1 MVSVPLDK
9 EIILNFPW
17 FFECTSELTKQI
29 SRRLASLERSTEVQ
43 LSSGIFRVSFKKC
56 KSLRNRILYTHWEIP
71 NIWFLIFLTHII
83 ITCIM
88 SKMHT

>member
-1 MVSVPLDK
+1 MVSVPLEK
-9 EIILNFPW
+9 EITLNFPW
-17 FFECTSELTKQI
+17 SFESELTKQI
-29 SRRLASLERSTEVQ
+29 SSRLASLERGNEVQ

-56 KSLRNRILYTHWEIP
+56 KSLRNRILYTHLEIP